1 MKILI
6 VDDEVTALELLD
18 MSLRAGG
25 YEDLDLVQSADEALS
40 HIEHAD
46 TPYDCLLLDIVMPGM
61 DGIALCRHVRQ
72 MYDYANVPVIMITA
86 SQDHGTLESA
96 LTAGATDY
104 VNKPF
109 DGLELGARLRAAS
122 LLIDATKKG
131 RDLYTS
137 NPSGPQTQRSSALD
151 LTDGFTLDHKS
162 GLMNQSDFI
171 CAFIEDEPLPRSAHL
186 FSVAIKD
193 AQRLFDAVPDSEFR
207 AYVNEAATAIAH
219 ITHSWRPRITYSGDG
234 VFLIALM
241 DVGSMSAKGINSVF
255 KTSLAAMSFA
265 SIPAYRGELRLCFEH
280 VRKEGADDYRCTNAL
295 SALFRASRVVK
306 ETAAKQLSFE
316 GEKELRFLFLG
327 RGEASNITSCEIAL
341 PKAAPQKI
349 TPKRISRRH
358 KIQPEAVDVNAAE
371 RSAAFVH
378 RP

>member
-6 VDDEVTALELLD
+6 VDDEITALELLE

-25 YEDLDLVQSADEALS
+25 YDDLDLVQSADEALS
-40 HIEHAD
+40 RIEHAD

-72 MYDYANVPVIMITA
+72 MHDYANVPIIMITA

-131 RDLYTS
+131 RGRDTS
-137 NPSGPQTQRSSALD
+137 IPSGPQTQRSSALD
-151 LTDGFTLDHKS
+151 LSDGLTLDHKS
-162 GLMNQSDFI
+162 GLMDQSDFI

-193 AQRLFDAVPDSEFR
+193 AQRLFDAVPNPEFR
-207 AYVNEAATAIAH
+207 SCVNEVATAIAH

-234 VFLIALM
+234 VFLVVLM
-241 DVGSMSAKGINSVF
+241 DVGSMSGKGINSVF
-255 KTSLAAMSFA
+255 KTSLSSMSFA
-265 SIPAYRGELRLCFEH
+265 SLPTYRGELRLCFEH
-280 VRKEGADDYRCTNAL
+280 VRTEGPDDYRCTKAL
-295 SALFRASRVVK
+295 RALFQAARVVK
-306 ETAAKQLSFE
+306 ETAAKQLSSE
-316 GEKELRFLFLG
+316 REKELRFLFLR
-327 RGEASNITSCEIAL
+327 RGDASTITSCEIAL
-341 PKAAPQKI
+341 LKSAPQKI
-349 TPKRISRRH
+349 TPKRVSRRH
-358 KIQPEAVDVNAAE
+358 KVQAE
-371 RSAAFVH
+371 
-378 RP
+378 

>member
-6 VDDEVTALELLD
+6 VDDEITALELLE

-25 YEDLDLVQSADEALS
+25 YEDIDLVQSAYEALS

-46 TPYDCLLLDIVMPGM
+46 MPYDCLLLDIVMPGM

-72 MYDYANVPVIMITA
+72 IHDYANVPIIMITA

-131 RDLYTS
+131 RDRDAS
-137 NPSGPQTQRSSALD
+137 IPSGPQTQLSSALD
-151 LTDGFTLDHKS
+151 LSDGITLDHKS

-193 AQRLFDAVPDSEFR
+193 AQRLFDAVPDSEYR
-207 AYVNEAATAIAH
+207 AFVNEVATAIAH
-219 ITHSWRPRITYSGDG
+219 ITHSWKPRITYIGDG
-234 VFLIALM
+234 VFLVVLM

-255 KTSLAAMSFA
+255 KTSFSSMSFA
-265 SIPAYRGELRLCFEH
+265 SLPAYRGELRLCFEH
-280 VRKEGADDYRCTNAL
+280 VRTEGPDDYRCTKAL
-295 SALFRASRVVK
+295 RALFQSARVVK
-306 ETAAKQLSFE
+306 ETAAKQLSSE
-316 GEKELRFLFLG
+316 REKELRFLFLR
-327 RGEASNITSCEIAL
+327 RGDASTITSCEIAL
-341 PKAAPQKI
+341 LKSAPQKI
-349 TPKRISRRH
+349 TPKRVSRRH
-358 KIQPEAVDVNAAE
+358 KVQAE
-371 RSAAFVH
+371 
-378 RP
+378 